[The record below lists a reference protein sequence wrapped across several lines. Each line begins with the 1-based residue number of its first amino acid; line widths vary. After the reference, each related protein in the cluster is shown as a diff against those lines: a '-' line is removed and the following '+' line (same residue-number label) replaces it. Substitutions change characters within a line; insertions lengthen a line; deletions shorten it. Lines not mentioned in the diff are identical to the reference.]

1 MKIAFSGA
9 SLMRFRITY
18 TNWPTVRSCIG
29 TVQHARHNKV
39 ESYRRTDGTRYFFL
53 SIVGMSVLSAFSQM
67 TYDMGYGVRRY
78 AAFRRSVSGMG
89 LTRATTYGYP
99 VGILLPDALS
109 LRLALVYTAGRRMS
123 SDRTSASMRHI
134 PKGCSSLNLD
144 LMLNYDVE
152 GDGGLVL

>member
-29 TVQHARHNKV
+29 TVQHARHNKA

-53 SIVGMSVLSAFSQM
+53 SMVGMSVLSAFSQM
-67 TYDMGYGVRRY
+67 TYDMEYGT
-78 AAFRRSVSGMG
+78 ALRSIPSISERH
-89 LTRATTYGYP
+89 TSDKATTYGYP
-99 VGILLPDALS
+99 VRILLPDALS
-109 LRLALVYTAGRRMS
+109 LRLALVCTAGRRMS
-123 SDRTSASMRHI
+123 SDRTSASTRHI